1 MARGDLA
8 LADRIRR
15 VRKDGVLRVAIIVW
29 GFGHILEDIG
39 IAMMGRMSPLTAALV
54 TFPLFILGV
63 ALTVLLDR
71 IRRRLFGLRSRA
83 LWLSAALLVAAAA
96 AVQTAVD
103 LFYLHALSLTLFP
116 EWEEWAS
123 PWDISRMAT
132 AYILYLWTFCLMVAL
147 AWAVRLNDLS
157 RLHAARAAAFEAT
170 AYKAEAAMLRLQLN
184 PHFLFNALNSVA
196 GLVASDRKAEADQ
209 MICRLANFLRSSLN
223 ADPTAMIRLDEE
235 VDYAEA
241 YLHIEQ
247 ARFDDRLILDVD
259 MPSELA
265 DAAVPNF
272 ILQPLVENAVKHGA
286 GRGGPIDIR
295 IACERQGD
303 MLAVT
308 VANQRRGKGERRRGK
323 AGANGIGLQN
333 TRQRLSIA
341 YGRGGELRTESLPD
355 GFRATVLMPFAR
367 VEENEEPVA
376 LIA

>member
-1 MARGDLA
+1 M
-8 LADRIRR
+8 ADRIRR

-39 IAMMGRMSPLTAALV
+39 IAMMGRMSPLTAVLV
-54 TFPLFILGV
+54 TFPLFLLGV
-63 ALTVLLDR
+63 CLTVFLDR
-71 IRRRLFGLRSRA
+71 IRRRLFGLRSWA
-83 LWLSAALLVAAAA
+83 LWLSVGLLVAAAA
-96 AVQTAVD
+96 AIQTAID

-116 EWEEWAS
+116 EWQEWAS

-196 GLVASDRKAEADQ
+196 GLVAADRKAEADQ

-272 ILQPLVENAVKHGA
+272 ILQPLVENAVKHGT
-286 GRGGPIDIR
+286 GRGGPIDIK
-295 IACERQGD
+295 IACEQQGD
-303 MLAVT
+303 MLAIT
-308 VANQRRGKGERRRGK
+308 VANQRQGKGERGRRK
-323 AGANGIGLQN
+323 LGANGIGLQN

-341 YGRGGELRTESLPD
+341 YGRGGELRTENLPD